1 MVWHTENAHERSGR
15 GSLVTDTDKE
25 GVKYDADKPRY
36 DLIPPE
42 LLEETAIVLTYGAVK
57 YSERN
62 WEAGMAWHRPFGA
75 LMRHMWAWWRGE
87 DNDPETGY
95 SHLAHAACCIAFLI
109 SYERRGIGD
118 DNRPKQGE

>member
-1 MVWHTENAHERSGR
+1 MTKSAQDEWEDERILMQS
-15 GSLVTDTDKE
+15 E
-25 GVKYDADKPRY
+25 GVKFDGDKPRY

-62 WEAGMAWHRPFGA
+62 WEKGMAWHRPFGA
-75 LMRHMWAWWRGE
+75 LMRHMWSWWRGE
-87 DNDPETGY
+87 NVDPETGF

-109 SYERRGIGD
+109 TYERRSIGKD
-118 DNRPKQGE
+118 DRHKGGQR